1 MSNNANLHQQIDRL
15 TKIMR
20 DLRDP
25 QTGCPWDIEQDF
37 ASIAP
42 YTIEEAYEVSEA
54 IYSGDRDKL
63 ADELGDLLL
72 QVVFHAQM
80 AHEEGSF
87 DLSDVARLISDKMI
101 RRHPHVFGESARGTA
116 QTTKQAWEDIKAE
129 ERKHTR
135 HKDETAVSSILDDV
149 AITLPAI
156 VRASKLQKR
165 AARVGFD
172 WPDLKS
178 VIAKMHEETAELLEA
193 FEEEPNNQER
203 LQDEVGD
210 ILFVAANLARK
221 TGIDPES
228 ALLACN
234 RKFEK
239 RFKFIEQQLSSSHRS
254 VEDASL
260 DEMEALWQDA
270 KEIKLD

>member
-1 MSNNANLHQQIDRL
+1 MSNNVSLHHQIDRL

-54 IYSGDRDKL
+54 IYSGDRDRL

-80 AHEEGSF
+80 AYEEGSF

-101 RRHPHVFGESARGTA
+101 RRHPHVFGDSARGTA

-129 ERKHTR
+129 ERKLANS
-135 HKDETAVSSILDDV
+135 KDDKSFSSILHDV

-193 FEEEPNNQER
+193 YEDEPDNHER

-234 RKFEK
+234 RKFER
-239 RFKFIEQQLSSSHRS
+239 RFTFIEQQLSAAQRS
-254 VEDASL
+254 LEEASL
-260 DEMEALWQDA
+260 EEMEALWQQA
-270 KEIKLD
+270 KTQTKA